1 MRPNSLCWSLLHVQ
15 VVAFTRHSTAQFDVV
30 LVSPSRRALQTAQ
43 ILLAH
48 THMSHSPVVF
58 VVDCPRH
65 VSDIP
70 AGFVALNTGTVD
82 LDLPETHQLAQ
93 RCTALLHV
101 ILDRPEQKFLVVSH
115 AAYFR
120 ALLTGGALRIGDTT
134 VRLPD
139 SGPVLPQM
147 RDTPTVRES
156 AFLDFTPCEVRSYV
170 IRPHV

>member
-1 MRPNSLCWSLLHVQ
+1 MFRLLHLLDIQ
-15 VVAFTRHSTAQFDVV
+15 PHNSMSSWS
-30 LVSPSRRALQTAQ
+30 SPSRRALQTAQ
-43 ILLAH
+43 VLLAH
-48 THMSHSPVVF
+48 THASHSPVVF

-82 LDLPETHQLAQ
+82 LDLPETQAQLAQ

-147 RDTPTVRES
+147 RDTPTVRRICIS
-156 AFLDFTPCEVRSYV
+156 RFYSLRGP
-170 IRPHV
+170 